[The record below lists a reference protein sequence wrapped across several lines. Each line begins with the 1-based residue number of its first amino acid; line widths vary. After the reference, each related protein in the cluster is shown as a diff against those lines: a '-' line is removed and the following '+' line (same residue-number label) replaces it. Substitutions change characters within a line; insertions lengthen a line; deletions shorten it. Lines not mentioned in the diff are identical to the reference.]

1 MKNLQGLLSVVE
13 AAAAGSFTA
22 AAARLDLTPAAVSKN
37 VAGFEK
43 ALGVRLFQRGSRRLA
58 ITAEGQAFLDR
69 AVPAL
74 AALQEA
80 VGASTQASAAIS
92 GRVRLSAS
100 VAFGRRWVMPL
111 LPRLLQ
117 AHPALE
123 IELGLDNRQV
133 DLIAD
138 GFDIGIRGARL
149 ADSSLVA
156 RPVCKLPVVLV
167 ASPDY
172 LRRHGVPR
180 DPAVLA
186 QHQLIGIRLASGA
199 TAHWLFDG
207 DTVGAPPAARLW
219 CSDPE
224 APVDLA
230 LAGAGICQTGL
241 QHVTEHLR
249 AGTLKIVLRGRHEP
263 GEREVVLHYPHRR
276 FLSPRVRV
284 VVDALLEHLRAQ
296 EDLQW
301 QPSTVPRGWCAG

>member
-22 AAARLDLTPAAVSKN
+22 AAARLGLTPAAVSKN

-43 ALGVRLFQRGSRRLA
+43 ALGLRLFQRTSRRLG
-58 ITAEGQAFLDR
+58 ITPEGQAFLDR

-80 VGASTQASAAIS
+80 VGASTRPTAAVT

-111 LPRLLQ
+111 LPRLLE

-156 RPVCKLPVVLV
+156 RPVCPLPVVLV

-180 DPAVLA
+180 EPADLA
-186 QHQLIGIRLASGA
+186 RHRLIGVRLASGA

-207 DTVGAPPAARLW
+207 DPVGQPPAARLW

-241 QHVTEHLR
+241 QHVAEHLR
-249 AGTLKIVLRGRHEP
+249 AGTLKLLLRGRHEA
-263 GEREVVLHYPHRR
+263 GAREVVLHYPHRR

-284 VVDALLEHLRAQ
+284 VVDALLAHLRAQ
-296 EDLQW
+296 QDLQW
-301 QPSTVPRGWCAG
+301 LPSTVPRAWCAG

>member
-43 ALGVRLFQRGSRRLA
+43 ALGVRLFQRTSRRLH
-58 ITAEGQAFLDR
+58 ITPEGQAFLDR

-74 AALQEA
+74 AALQDA
-80 VGASTQASAAIS
+80 VGASTQTTGAIG
-92 GRVRLSAS
+92 GRVRVSAS

-111 LPRLLQ
+111 LPPLLE

-167 ASPDY
+167 AAPAY
-172 LRRHGVPR
+172 LRRHGV
-180 DPAVLA
+180 
-186 QHQLIGIRLASGA
+186 RLASGA
-199 TAHWLFDG
+199 TAPWLFDG
-207 DTVGAPPAARLW
+207 DTIGAPPAARLW

-224 APVDLA
+224 VPVDLA

-241 QHVTEHLR
+241 QHVAEHLR
-249 AGTLKIVLRGRHEP
+249 AGALKVLLRGRHEA

-296 EDLQW
+296 QDLQW
-301 QPSTVPRGWCAG
+301 QPSTLPRDWCEG